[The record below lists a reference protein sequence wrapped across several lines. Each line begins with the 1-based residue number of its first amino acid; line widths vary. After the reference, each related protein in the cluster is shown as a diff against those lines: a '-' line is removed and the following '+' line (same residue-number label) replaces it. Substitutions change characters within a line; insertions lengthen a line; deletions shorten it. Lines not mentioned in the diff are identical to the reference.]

1 MILTHKGTQFELTT
15 KRRKLSGGEGE
26 DYLACDSLQAHVTG
40 LYRAAGLHGAASH
53 SGRRTFATRLVE
65 QGHDIEVVQRL
76 LGHAELDHTDSYL
89 QPSLATL
96 EEMFTTAL

>member
-1 MILTHKGTQFELTT
+1 MTT
-15 KRRKLSGGEGE
+15 KRRKMADGRIE

-40 LYRAAGLHGAASH
+40 LYRAAGLHDCTSH

-89 QPSLATL
+89 QPNEATL
-96 EEMFTTAL
+96 EAMFATAI